1 MAGAIWYSRHFCNLF
16 DHQDYN
22 ENPMKTLIKPS
33 LRATI
38 SRNDKKY
45 RAVILGALFSLITA
59 VFPMQSSAHGPTR
72 QVVKQ
77 QITIQAPADE
87 VWAVVGDFFA
97 LDKWHPAVLSS
108 EKIDDQT
115 RKLSLDEEGKVTL
128 TEKIKKLEPEKMK
141 LKYKII
147 DMAIIEE
154 FKFSG
159 IDVKRKA
166 LPVDTYSS
174 ILQVT
179 AMGDSSKVTWI
190 GKFYRGYML
199 NPPTPEGMDD
209 ASAIATITA
218 VYNAGLENLAQQFD
232 GDDAAKA
239 MAFE

>member
-1 MAGAIWYSRHFCNLF
+1 
-16 DHQDYN
+16 
-22 ENPMKTLIKPS
+22 MKTLIKSS
-33 LRATI
+33 LRATKNRI
-38 SRNDKKY
+38 NKKHSI
-45 RAVILGALFSLITA
+45 VIMSALVSLMTA
-59 VFPMQSSAHGPTR
+59 IFPIQSSAHGPTR

-77 QITIQAPADE
+77 QIIIQAPADK

-141 LKYKII
+141 LKYKIT
-147 DMAIIEE
+147 DMTIIEE

-174 ILQVT
+174 TMQVT

-218 VYNAGLENLAQQFD
+218 VYKAGLENLAKQFD
-232 GDDAAKA
+232 GDAAAKA